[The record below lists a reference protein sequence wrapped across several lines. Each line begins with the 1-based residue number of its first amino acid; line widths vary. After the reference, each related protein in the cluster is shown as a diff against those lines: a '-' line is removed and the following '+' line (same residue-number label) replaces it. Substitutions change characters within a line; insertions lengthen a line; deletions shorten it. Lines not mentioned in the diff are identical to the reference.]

1 MEKGVAIILIT
12 FIALL
17 YVTGCS
23 RNNSSGESLP
33 SKTDIPSY
41 TKRPSESEGKP
52 KTNAPITPNES
63 KITESNE
70 FSEENQKM
78 VITVGSYNF
87 RVTLEENSS
96 AEALKQYLANGPV
109 TLTLDDYASMEKVGD
124 LGTTLPRN
132 DSQITTTRGDV
143 ILYLGDQLAI
153 YYQNNSWNFT
163 KLGHIDD
170 AEKLEDALGKG
181 SVEVTL
187 SLE

>member
-1 MEKGVAIILIT
+1 
-12 FIALL
+12 
-17 YVTGCS
+17 
-23 RNNSSGESLP
+23 
-33 SKTDIPSY
+33 
-41 TKRPSESEGKP
+41 
-52 KTNAPITPNES
+52 
-63 KITESNE
+63 
-70 FSEENQKM
+70 M